1 MACNSDIP
9 LRLRSATIWPSNA
22 SHEYS
27 RRWRGIWTRGVFIS
41 WMGFTPEGLTAFGK
55 GKRVICVSGYDLYHS
70 LSHGIPLPDLL
81 DAKTRHAAETGEPY
95 AEFDRL
101 YALKNKQFGTLK

>member
-1 MACNSDIP
+1 MEAKWHQNRTPAADLHVFEGKLST
-9 LRLRSATIWPSNA
+9 RAT
-22 SHEYS
+22 
-27 RRWRGIWTRGVFIS
+27 RTRGVFIS
-41 WMGFTPEGLTAFGK
+41 RMGFTPEGLTAFGQ

-81 DAKTRHAAETGEPY
+81 DARVRHAAETGEPY

-101 YALKNKQFGTLK
+101 YALKNQQSGTLK